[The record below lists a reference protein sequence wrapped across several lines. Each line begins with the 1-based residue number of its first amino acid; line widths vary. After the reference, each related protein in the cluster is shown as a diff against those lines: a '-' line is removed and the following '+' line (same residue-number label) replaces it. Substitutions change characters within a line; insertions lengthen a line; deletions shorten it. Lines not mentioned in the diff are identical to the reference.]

1 MRIALAQLNFT
12 VGAFDANF
20 ARMREAIANARV
32 ERADLVVFSELAA
45 TGYPPR
51 DLLHRPGFVDAN
63 LDLVNRLARLSDD
76 RLGILVG
83 FVDRNP
89 HADGKEL
96 YNAAALCHQGRV
108 IERRHKC
115 LLPTYDVFDE
125 DRYFEPA
132 RLVAPIEFRGVRLG
146 VHICEDVWN
155 DPEVWPRRL
164 YHREPVD
171 ELAGQGAQVFINLS
185 SSPFDLRKAE
195 VRRRLV
201 RHEARQHGRYFF
213 YVNQVGGND
222 ELVFDGHSLGIDPS
236 GEVVLRARDFEEDFL
251 AYDVPDAALAARS
264 ATPGK
269 PAILRDVGASTTE
282 DVWKAL
288 VLGLRDYVQK
298 CGFSKAVLGVSG
310 GIDSALTACLATEAL
325 GREQLLAVSMPTRYS
340 SDHSLSDARELA
352 ANLGVR
358 HRLIEIDDVFQS
370 FLDALASEF
379 VGLKPDVTEENIQAR
394 VRGTVL
400 MALSNKLGAILL
412 TTGNKSELAV
422 GYCTL
427 YGDMAGGLAVLNDVP
442 KTLVYDLARFANR
455 ARVVIPESTIRKPPS
470 AELRPN
476 QRDTDSLP
484 PYEVL
489 DPIIEAYVER
499 NLSPEAITREGHD
512 PAVVSRVTRMIDLN
526 EYKRRQAA
534 PGIKITSKAFGV
546 GRRFP
551 IAAEY
556 RQSTVDSPQSTA
568 PRIGNPLS
576 SVDRRPTTDDRR
588 PTTDDRRLTT
598 DD

>member
-20 ARMREAIANARV
+20 ARMRDAVARARG

-51 DLLHRPGFVDAN
+51 DLLQRAGFVDAN
-63 LDLVNRLARLSDD
+63 LALVDQLARLSDD

-89 HADGKEL
+89 GTDGKEL
-96 YNAAALCHQGRV
+96 FNAAALCHRGRV
-108 IERRHKC
+108 IDRRHKC
-115 LLPTYDVFDE
+115 LLPSYDVFDE

-132 RLVAPIEFRGVRLG
+132 RTVAPMEFRGVKLG

-155 DPEVWPRRL
+155 DPDLWPRRL

-171 ELAGQGAQVFINLS
+171 ELAGQGAQLFINLS

-201 RHEARQHGRYFF
+201 LHEARQHGRYFF

-222 ELVFDGHSLGIDPS
+222 ELVFDGHSLGIDPA
-236 GEVVLRARDFEEDFL
+236 GEVVLRGRDFEEDFL
-251 AYDVPDAALAARS
+251 VYDVPEAALAAPS
-264 ATPGK
+264 ATRGTPG
-269 PAILRDVGASTTE
+269 ILRDVSQTTTE

-298 CGFSKAVLGVSG
+298 CGFSKAILGVSG
-310 GIDSALTACLATEAL
+310 GIDSALTACLAAEAL
-325 GREQLLAVSMPTRYS
+325 GREQLLVVSMPTRYS
-340 SDHSLSDARELA
+340 SDHSLSDARTLA
-352 ANLGVR
+352 GNLGVR
-358 HRLIEIDDVFQS
+358 HQVIEIDDVFQS
-370 FLDALASEF
+370 YLEALAPTF

-412 TTGNKSELAV
+412 STGNKSELAV

-442 KTLVYDLARFANR
+442 KTLVYELARFANR
-455 ARVVIPESTIRKPPS
+455 AREVIPASTIQKPPS

-484 PYEVL
+484 PYDVL

-499 NLSPEAITREGHD
+499 SLSPDAIVHEGHD
-512 PAVVSRVTRMIDLN
+512 PAIVARVTRMIDVN

-551 IAAEY
+551 IAAKYVETK
-556 RQSTVDSPQSTA
+556 SED
-568 PRIGNPLS
+568 RIQK
-576 SVDRRPTTDDRR
+576 TE
-588 PTTDDRRLTT
+588 
-598 DD
+598 